1 MSYKLKCFL
10 GSFLVT
16 QIAFAAQT
24 LDLTVNEKDFEK
36 DPSMESVVKVP
47 AVPGTPEAPKLSM
60 INKYTLTGYRQA
72 ISDELKLLGFDRNN
86 GIEEFWKSIKAK
98 NLKFEKEISYLAPVF
113 TEVSFASK
121 AQIENQAESMT
132 FKYGIDQSKLKKL
145 FADNVQSYVNYA
157 SVNLYLNPE
166 ITIDNN
172 LEWKD
177 LGVAS
182 KEDFVNAIVDSWRS
196 WAKEKFPSFENVVV
210 MTNDF
215 KEIPEDL
222 NPGAITIKWS
232 SHIKRPEVFSER
244 MSALYSITSQYVVVN
259 TKTNINL
266 LAFDFPEQK
275 NEYSVQ
281 KAQELSSKLASFI
294 YNSLNSQTAKISS
307 TVDFNKASSTLHI
320 TDFKL
325 KGAVGM
331 SDLTLVSSHLQ
342 NKYKA
347 YALESDLK
355 NYSTDVSILAIRST
369 ADEAGLNKV
378 FALDKG
384 PISISDNKTLAFDIE
399 TNSFAVTTV
408 PRVNTQ
414 AIRSLSNMPE
424 AHSESQAEIAE

>member
-16 QIAFAAQT
+16 QIAFAGQT
-24 LDLTVNEKDFEK
+24 LNLTINEKDFEK
-36 DPSMESVVKVP
+36 ESEVEKVEG
-47 AVPGTPEAPKLSM
+47 VTEAPKLSI

-72 ISDELKLLGFDRNN
+72 ISDELKLLGFDKNN
-86 GIEEFWKSIKAK
+86 GIEAFWNSVKAK

-121 AQIENQAESMT
+121 AQTETQSETMS

-145 FADNVQSYVNYA
+145 FAENVQSYVNYA
-157 SVNLYLNPE
+157 AVNLYLNPE
-166 ITIDNN
+166 ITIDKN

-177 LGVAS
+177 LGVNS
-182 KEDFVNAIVDSWRS
+182 KEDFVNAIVDSWKS
-196 WAKEKFPSFENVVV
+196 WAKEKFPSFENVIV
-210 MTNDF
+210 MTSDF

-222 NPGAITIKWS
+222 NTGAITIKWS
-232 SHIKRPEVFSER
+232 SHIKRPEVYTER
-244 MSALYSITSQYVVVN
+244 ISALYSITSQYVVVN

-275 NEYSVQ
+275 SEYSVQ
-281 KAQELSSKLASFI
+281 KPQELSSKLASFI

-320 TDFKL
+320 SDFNL

-331 SDLTLVSSHLQ
+331 SDLTLVSQYLQ
-342 NKYKA
+342 NKYRA

-355 NYSTDVSILAIRST
+355 NYSTEVSTLAIRST
-369 ADEAGLNKV
+369 ADAAGLNKI
-378 FALDKG
+378 FALDKA
-384 PISISDNKTLAFDIE
+384 PVSISDNKTLSFDVE
-399 TNSFAVTTV
+399 TNSFAVATT
-408 PRVNTQ
+408 PRVN
-414 AIRSLSNMPE
+414 AEALRSLSTSDS
-424 AHSESQAEIAE
+424 HGEIAE

>member
-16 QIAFAAQT
+16 QIAFAGQT
-24 LDLTVNEKDFEK
+24 LNLTINEKDFQNESDVEK
-36 DPSMESVVKVP
+36 VEGVK
-47 AVPGTPEAPKLSM
+47 EAPKLSI

-72 ISDELKLLGFDRNN
+72 ISDELKLLGFDKNN
-86 GIEEFWKSIKAK
+86 GIEAFWNSVKAK

-121 AQIENQAESMT
+121 AQTETQAETMS

-145 FADNVQSYVNYA
+145 FAENVQSYVNHA
-157 SVNLYLNPE
+157 TANLYLNPE

-177 LGVAS
+177 LGVNS
-182 KEDFVNAIVDSWRS
+182 KEDFVNAIVDSWKS
-196 WAKEKFPSFENVVV
+196 WAKEKFPSFENVIV
-210 MTNDF
+210 MTSDF
-215 KEIPEDL
+215 KEVPEDL
-222 NPGAITIKWS
+222 NTGAITIKWS
-232 SHIKRPEVFSER
+232 SHIKRPEVYTER
-244 MSALYSITSQYVVVN
+244 ISALYSITSQYVVVN

-275 NEYSVQ
+275 SEYSIQ
-281 KAQELSSKLASFI
+281 KPQELSSKLASFI

-320 TDFKL
+320 SDFSL

-331 SDLTLVSSHLQ
+331 SDLTLVSQYLQ
-342 NKYKA
+342 NKYRA

-355 NYSTDVSILAIRST
+355 NYSTDVSTLAIRST
-369 ADEAGLNKV
+369 ADAAGLNKI
-378 FALDKG
+378 FALDKA
-384 PISISDNKTLAFDIE
+384 PVSISDNKTLSFDIE
-399 TNSFAVTTV
+399 TNSFAVATT
-408 PRVNTQ
+408 PRVN
-414 AIRSLSNMPE
+414 AEALRSLSTSDS
-424 AHSESQAEIAE
+424 HGEIAE

>member
-16 QIAFAAQT
+16 QIAFAGQT
-24 LDLTVNEKDFEK
+24 LNLTINEKDFEK
-36 DPSMESVVKVP
+36 ESEVEKVEG
-47 AVPGTPEAPKLSM
+47 VTEAPKLSI

-72 ISDELKLLGFDRNN
+72 ISDELKLLGFDKNN
-86 GIEEFWKSIKAK
+86 GIEAFWNSVKAK

-121 AQIENQAESMT
+121 AQTETQSETMS

-145 FADNVQSYVNYA
+145 FAENVQSYVNYA
-157 SVNLYLNPE
+157 AVNLYLNPE
-166 ITIDNN
+166 ITIDKN

-177 LGVAS
+177 LGVNS
-182 KEDFVNAIVDSWRS
+182 KEDFVNAIVDSWKS
-196 WAKEKFPSFENVVV
+196 WAKEKFPSFENVIV
-210 MTNDF
+210 MTSDF

-222 NPGAITIKWS
+222 NTGAITIKWS
-232 SHIKRPEVFSER
+232 SHIKRPEVYTER
-244 MSALYSITSQYVVVN
+244 ISALYSITSQYVVVN

-275 NEYSVQ
+275 SEYSVQ
-281 KAQELSSKLASFI
+281 KPQELSSKLASFI

-320 TDFKL
+320 SDFNL

-331 SDLTLVSSHLQ
+331 SDLTLVSQYLQ
-342 NKYKA
+342 NKYRA

-369 ADEAGLNKV
+369 ADAAGLNKI
-378 FALDKG
+378 FALDKA
-384 PISISDNKTLAFDIE
+384 PVSISDNKTLSFDVE
-399 TNSFAVTTV
+399 TNSFAVATT
-408 PRVNTQ
+408 PRVN
-414 AIRSLSNMPE
+414 AEALRSLSTSDS
-424 AHSESQAEIAE
+424 HGEIAE